1 MEIVKETKVSNDKK
15 ILSHTLNQLNNSS
28 SLEKLYNTAIRF
40 YGWIRRVRVGGGGT
54 MVFIDIYDGS
64 DIGVFMCVASSNKYY
79 TNGDNKYEVL
89 SFDDLSDASKLSPG
103 CAVVVDG
110 ILVKSPDKTTQ
121 KFEHQVYKLQ
131 VIGNVEDY
139 QTYPIQKS
147 SEKNFLSL
155 RQMPFMRMKSQ
166 LVQSLFRIRSSL
178 LFVIHSFFHE
188 KGIIC
193 TDPNIITSSDCE
205 GAGEVFK
212 LSPQIFGKD
221 YSVGLTVSSQLP
233 LEALATGLK
242 EVYTC
247 QKSFRAE
254 KSDTSKH
261 LAEFLHIEYEGY
273 FITLDKLLTF
283 TEEFVKFCIK
293 ETLRIR
299 SPDFDFLESKFS
311 PSELHGTREM
321 LLNILEKDF
330 IKIKHRD
337 AVDLIR
343 KLVQEKAKLPDDSGK
358 LKRVK
363 VKEWPEYDGD
373 LSSEHEKILVKYYD
387 GFVFVTHWPLKI
399 KSFYMKQC
407 DDESGE
413 CESFDLLAPSVGEM
427 FGGSMREWR
436 FDKLD
441 SEIKK
446 RHMDISPIQWYLD
459 LRKSGSAPHGGWG
472 LGFDRMLMLITG
484 VPSVRDVVPFPVYY
498 EHCPY

>member
-1 MEIVKETKVSNDKK
+1 MDIIKVSQISYTLKQ
-15 ILSHTLNQLNNSS
+15 LNQLDQ
-28 SLEKLYNTAIRF
+28 LDELYNTSIRF
-40 YGWIRRVRVGGGGT
+40 YGWIRRVRIGGNGSI
-54 MVFIDIYDGS
+54 VFIDIYDGT
-64 DIGVFMCVASSNKYY
+64 DIGVFMSVAISDKYN
-79 TNGDNKYEVL
+79 TDNNENDEYKAL
-89 SFDDLSDASKLSPG
+89 SFSDLSEASKLSPG

-110 ILVKSPDKTTQ
+110 ILVKSPEGTSQ

-131 VIGNVEDY
+131 VIGDVENHL
-139 QTYPIQKS
+139 TYPIQKS

-155 RQMPFMRMKSQ
+155 RQMPFMRMRSQ

-188 KGIIC
+188 RGIIC
-193 TDPNIITSSDCE
+193 TDPNILTSSDCE

-212 LSPQIFGKD
+212 LTPQMFGKEN
-221 YSVGLTVSSQLP
+221 VGLTVSSQLP

-273 FITLDKLLTF
+273 FITFPELLKF
-283 TEEFVKFCIK
+283 TEEFIKFSIS
-293 ETLRIR
+293 EILRIR
-299 SPDFDFLESKFS
+299 KDDFDFLQSNFS
-311 PSELHGTREM
+311 PSELHGTRKM
-321 LLNILEKDF
+321 LLDLINKDF
-330 IKIKHRD
+330 VQIKHHD
-337 AVDLIR
+337 AVDLIHQ
-343 KLVQEKAKLPDDSGK
+343 LVKNKKTLPDDSGN

-363 VKEWPEYDGD
+363 VKELPEYHSD
-373 LSSEHEKILVKYYD
+373 LSSEHEKILVKYFD

-413 CESFDLLAPSVGEM
+413 CESFDLLAPMIGEM
-427 FGGSMREWR
+427 IGGSMREWR
-436 FDKLD
+436 FDKLNT
-441 SEIKK
+441 EINRRK
-446 RHMDISPIQWYLD
+446 MDVSPIQWYLD

-472 LGFDRMLMLITG
+472 LGFDRLLMLVTG

-498 EHCPY
+498 DHCPY